1 VKDGGLRML
10 SAPQVST
17 GCGMPWFP
25 EFASAVELARS
36 QTRAAGLADP
46 VGQYLAAL
54 NKGDPHVLE
63 TAWPGEMVI
72 YDPRAGEVRGH
83 RQVRRFVS
91 RNLSWLAGLHVSTET
106 VASTV
111 ADGRAVVEL
120 LAHLNHD
127 GRELAWPVAVVA
139 ESPDDRSVVFR
150 TYCSQWPVDER
161 RHVRPAILKPAP
173 AHPSDVIGRHQAALA
188 AGDAEAVVRTFAPD
202 GYFRGPFGPRYAH
215 RGTAQLRSFFT
226 DCFSAGGGIGLEH
239 CAVTDDGV
247 RCALEFN
254 CVRWGSHDLLP
265 QAGIG
270 VYERGPDGLLA
281 AARVYDDIE
290 PPTGVPLG

>member
-1 VKDGGLRML
+1 
-10 SAPQVST
+10 
-17 GCGMPWFP
+17 
-25 EFASAVELARS
+25 
-36 QTRAAGLADP
+36 
-46 VGQYLAAL
+46 
-54 NKGDPHVLE
+54 
-63 TAWPGEMVI
+63 
-72 YDPRAGEVRGH
+72 
-83 RQVRRFVS
+83 
-91 RNLSWLAGLHVSTET
+91 
-106 VASTV
+106 
-111 ADGRAVVEL
+111 
-120 LAHLNHD
+120 
-127 GRELAWPVAVVA
+127 
-139 ESPDDRSVVFR
+139 VVFR

-173 AHPSDVIGRHQAALA
+173 AHPGDVIGRHQAALA

-281 AARVYDDIE
+281 AARVYDDVE
-290 PPTGVPLG
+290 PPTGVPLK